1 MNPLNSGEKYQSIF
15 AKMDKTKKSNNGGR
29 FYQES
34 LVEGLLLSPFVV
46 IEYF

>member
-15 AKMDKTKKSNNGGR
+15 SKMEKTKKSSNRGS

-34 LVEGLLLSPFVV
+34 LVEGS
-46 IEYF
+46 